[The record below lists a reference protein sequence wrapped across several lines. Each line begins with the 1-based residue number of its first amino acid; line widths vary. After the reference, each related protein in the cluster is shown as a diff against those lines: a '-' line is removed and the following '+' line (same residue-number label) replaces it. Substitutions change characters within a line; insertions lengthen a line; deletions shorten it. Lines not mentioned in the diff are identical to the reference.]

1 MFKLLVILFIVKLYA
16 VITFYL
22 LLFDCKS
29 TYKENKTAANS
40 YMKFTINLL
49 FAAKDNYFE

>member
-1 MFKLLVILFIVKLYA
+1 MP
-16 VITFYL
+16 VITFCY

-40 YMKFTINLL
+40 YMKFTVNLL

>member
-1 MFKLLVILFIVKLYA
+1 MPI
-16 VITFYL
+16 ITFYL

-29 TYKENKTAANS
+29 LYNENKTAANS
-40 YMKFTINLL
+40 YMKLTVNLL